1 VAITAGN
8 MIKLKDMLVEVEEKK
23 CILICQCFK
32 QVEVEVIKDSNK
44 RLNFI
49 FMYSFT
55 GYLSMS
61 NWIYYSCN
69 SHLLVFFRGGLIFF
83 FLPPGES

>member
-1 VAITAGN
+1 MAIAAGN

-49 FMYSFT
+49 FIYSFT
-55 GYLSMS
+55 GSIM
-61 NWIYYSCN
+61 
-69 SHLLVFFRGGLIFF
+69 HFD
-83 FLPPGES
+83 FLYKNPQNRMKL